1 MFEKDK
7 HGNFESSFQGVQIT
21 IVHGIFLLLLTLD
34 LWGLTSS
41 LLSYLPSIAS
51 PSSPPPLSV
60 EQPLL
65 PGERWHL
72 LERWGTGP
80 GHEQCRCWGVVCTDS
95 RWRWAA
101 PPTPA
106 CQLICTGDPP
116 CSRRRFE
123 LVGGD
128 LCCSRPRPLPRG
140 TAGLQNLGALQ
151 PVHQSH
157 LVPCLSPAGPT
168 SQGGGDMSRAGEKYI
183 SWITDHGSDFAC
195 KRLLLFKQWPGKM
208 KIKTY
213 CIW

>member
-41 LLSYLPSIAS
+41 LLSNLPSVAS

-101 PPTPA
+101 PPTLTVLTQSTTFSKPQTFINA
-106 CQLICTGDPP
+106 N
-116 CSRRRFE
+116 SRQYLGENTAFRTSCE
-123 LVGGD
+123 LPHRK
-128 LCCSRPRPLPRG
+128 LTSKANPRAWFSIVKLTVSFRVWRLSGISQIHFQPRNSQILEPLPAVASSLFMVR
-140 TAGLQNLGALQ
+140 AQ
-151 PVHQSH
+151 PESGQRQLHHHH
-157 LVPCLSPAGPT
+157 L
-168 SQGGGDMSRAGEKYI
+168 
-183 SWITDHGSDFAC
+183 H
-195 KRLLLFKQWPGKM
+195 
-208 KIKTY
+208 
-213 CIW
+213 

>member
-51 PSSPPPLSV
+51 PSSPPPLSA

-123 LVGGD
+123 LVGGNNWNSVS
-128 LCCSRPRPLPRG
+128 CPAQHFHG
-140 TAGLQNLGALQ
+140 GMKLQISAFFFYFL
-151 PVHQSH
+151 
-157 LVPCLSPAGPT
+157 T
-168 SQGGGDMSRAGEKYI
+168 FEK
-183 SWITDHGSDFAC
+183 G
-195 KRLLLFKQWPGKM
+195 RLL
-208 KIKTY
+208 
-213 CIW
+213 